1 MASYANTHIILIIRR
16 INQHDM
22 FQLPRML
29 TERTITQDMLEDTFR
44 HSAPFP
50 RVLRRWEWKFRFHAQ
65 RRGIPQ
71 QRWLMKQLTIRLTT
85 PTRAAR
91 NQMTATTAT
100 RTHIPLIQ
108 TWRVGQQTKA
118 DVMFIGSTHITSKV
132 EKLPRVEEAVWPMSS
147 SSASS
152 HRTHYTT
159 KNISRSRTSK
169 AWQSYRA

>member
-71 QRWLMKQLTIRLTT
+71 Q
-85 PTRAAR
+85 
-91 NQMTATTAT
+91 
-100 RTHIPLIQ
+100 
-108 TWRVGQQTKA
+108 
-118 DVMFIGSTHITSKV
+118 
-132 EKLPRVEEAVWPMSS
+132 
-147 SSASS
+147 
-152 HRTHYTT
+152 
-159 KNISRSRTSK
+159 
-169 AWQSYRA
+169 